1 MAFFGLLG
9 GEAAAS
15 DAAIEAAALRS
26 DRFRQERE
34 GDWKRLEAIVT
45 RMEAGRWRRLS
56 ARLLSIKEL
65 FAQAT

>member
-34 GDWKRLEAIVT
+34 GDDDVSDEQCHGVT
-45 RMEAGRWRRLS
+45 SIRSRHARRS
-56 ARLLSIKEL
+56 
-65 FAQAT
+65 